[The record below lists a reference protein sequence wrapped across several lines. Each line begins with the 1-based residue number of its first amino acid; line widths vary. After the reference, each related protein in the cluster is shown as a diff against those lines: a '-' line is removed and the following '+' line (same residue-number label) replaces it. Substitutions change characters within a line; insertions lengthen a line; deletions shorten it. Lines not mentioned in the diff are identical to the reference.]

1 MQILTAPSF
10 IEIIKSGYSNCFNFA
25 GRARRAEYWWFGLYN
40 IIFMVATGSIMFL
53 LTYAFGSPFD
63 VIFSLI
69 FFLIYLLHGV
79 IAISLAIR
87 RLHDTGRSGWWLLIQ
102 FIPFGVF
109 VLFAFLVSDSLPTE
123 NQWGASPK
131 YVV

>member
-25 GRARRAEYWWFGLYN
+25 GRARRAEYWWFVLYN
-40 IIFMVATGSIMFL
+40 FILLVATSIIGML
-53 LTYAFGSPFD
+53 LTFAFDTPFIGMILYAI
-63 VIFSLI
+63 VA
-69 FFLIYLLHGV
+69 LLTV
-79 IAISLAIR
+79 VQTISLAIR
-87 RLHDTGRSGWWLLIQ
+87 RLHDTGRSGWWLLISL
-102 FIPFGVF
+102 IPLGGIVLLVF
-109 VLFAFLVSDSLPTE
+109 LANDSLPTE